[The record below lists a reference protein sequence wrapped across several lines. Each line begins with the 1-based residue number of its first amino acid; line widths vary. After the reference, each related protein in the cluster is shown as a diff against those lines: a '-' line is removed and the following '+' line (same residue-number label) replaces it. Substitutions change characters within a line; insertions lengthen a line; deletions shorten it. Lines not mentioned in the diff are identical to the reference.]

1 MNFLKLIKLHN
12 PLKEPKRI
20 KKRVEFC
27 WGSNKK
33 IWTVYG
39 SDMMEINKRCRQL
52 RKKYGATDYKVK
64 N

>member
-1 MNFLKLIKLHN
+1 MKFLELIKPNN
-12 PLKEPKRI
+12 PLKGLKRI
-20 KKRVEFC
+20 KKRVEFF
-27 WGSNKK
+27 WGPNKK

-52 RKKYGATDYKVK
+52 RKKYGATDYKIK